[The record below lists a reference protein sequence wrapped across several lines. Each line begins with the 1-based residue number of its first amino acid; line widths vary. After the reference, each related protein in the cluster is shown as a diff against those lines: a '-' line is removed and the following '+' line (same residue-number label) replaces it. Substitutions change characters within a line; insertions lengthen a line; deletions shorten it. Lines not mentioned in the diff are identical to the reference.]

1 MGLIILL
8 LLPGVLFI
16 AVHLFWKEMPQT
28 ELCTLVR
35 FLRSRCSFGI
45 PMMQFYCYVAFMT
58 WSTTCVF
65 SKTVP
70 KALQTFTFTFG
81 LHFIC
86 LFWRERERFARK
98 EEGDC
103 PHVFMRYLRQKCQ
116 TYLHF
121 QGGNEGKGKIY
132 KINKLKVYLVQH
144 KQIQPISYN
153 K

>member
-8 LLPGVLFI
+8 LLPGVFFI

-28 ELCTLVR
+28 EPCTLVR
-35 FLRSRCSFGI
+35 FLRRRCFGI

-81 LHFIC
+81 LYFIC
-86 LFWRERERFARK
+86 VFWRERERDLRERRREIA
-98 EEGDC
+98 
-103 PHVFMRYLRQKCQ
+103 HVCLWDIRQTCQ
-116 TYLHF
+116 TYLHL
-121 QGGNEGKGKIY
+121 QGGDEGKGKLY